1 MILIKPYLLLLNHHS
16 KIKFLRVILPLSS
29 VEWLVSLI
37 NPTKS
42 PFFLLNHHENPI
54 KIMAFWAFPAGE
66 QLPDLPRT
74 ALPAAD
80 GAGHGHGGVLVLEV
94 IEKPSENGGK
104 P

>member
-1 MILIKPYLLLLNHHS
+1 
-16 KIKFLRVILPLSS
+16 
-29 VEWLVSLI
+29 
-37 NPTKS
+37 
-42 PFFLLNHHENPI
+42 
-54 KIMAFWAFPAGE
+54 MAFWAFPAGE

-80 GAGHGHGGVLVLEV
+80 GAGHGHGGALVLEV